1 MLTLKTYKKL
11 EGLVIVNTEPILIVT
26 TIYETHDS
34 YSIWLSN
41 KANIELERD
50 IHKTLGQQTYY
61 KLWYSK
67 NGKDDIE
74 FVTVEM
80 IDTLSKM
87 QGIIKVINEKYQIP
101 F

>member
-11 EGLVIVNTEPILIVT
+11 EGLVIVNTEPMLIVT
-26 TIYETHDS
+26 TIYETDDS

-41 KANIELERD
+41 KANIELESG
-50 IHKTLGQQTYY
+50 IHKTLGRATYY

-74 FVTVEM
+74 FVTTEM
-80 IDTLSKM
+80 IDTLAKM
-87 QGIIKVINEKYQIP
+87 KGIIKVINEKYQIP